1 MTNLA
6 QAMTRDDLDDLVII
20 ESSDV
25 EQPVAEQLV
34 PEQPVVQ
41 QPVAMQPVVE
51 QPVVDRRV
59 VEHTEVPRAAIG
71 MRGSYVIE
79 GWRDAEGNV
88 RQFECTILKISP
100 QAISLSAPV
109 TGSVGK
115 WVVVQFEHLGKLEG
129 PIIQIQKQSLIL
141 KIFGTNEDRTKL
153 ANKLA
158 WISNAQKTQGRRH
171 PRIVPVNPESIVTL
185 AGTPPSP
192 CDVIDYSVSGVAVY
206 AEVEPAIG
214 SVVRIGKVFGR
225 VVRVFGGGFA
235 VCFVTLQDPHSME
248 SAILQPPAPSEN
260 GQG

>member
-6 QAMTRDDLDDLVII
+6 HSLARDDLDDLVII
-20 ESSDV
+20 ESSVD
-25 EQPVAEQLV
+25 ENPVAEQLG
-34 PEQPVVQ
+34 PGAQRPAAQ
-41 QPVAMQPVVE
+41 QPIATQPVVE
-51 QPVVDRRV
+51 QPVVERSV
-59 VEHTEVPRAAIG
+59 IEHTEVPRAAIG
-71 MRGSYVIE
+71 MRGNCQIE

-109 TGSVGK
+109 TGAVGK

-129 PIIQIQKQSLIL
+129 PIIQIQKQSLVL

-158 WISNAQKTQGRRH
+158 WISNAQKTQGRQH

-185 AGTPPSP
+185 PGTPPSP
-192 CDVIDYSVSGVAVY
+192 CEVIDYSLSGVAVY

-225 VVRVFGGGFA
+225 VARAFGGGFA
-235 VCFVTLQDPHSME
+235 VTFVTLQDPHTVE
-248 SAILQPPAPSEN
+248 AAILQPPAPS
-260 GQG
+260 QPA